1 MKINVTL
8 KILLSIMSL
17 FTVTLV
23 YSQEVDVTDSQSEF
37 IALQHAQSG
46 LISEINKTF
55 TLSLNNES
63 NKTIFSSAIDK
74 SYLLRLNNISDKT
87 ILFSDRPDRIITSIS
102 TSDFIGNWSKGQDS
116 FAVDA
121 PSAVLI
127 VDDLEGKQGNAIM
140 ELFHPV
146 YDLEERTLTYQA
158 ISNQANSIYLQT
170 EFGQSTLMI
179 DSTPGDYTFKDNISQ
194 KYINK

>member
-194 KYINK
+194 NYINK

>member
-179 DSTPGDYTFKDNISQ
+179 DSTPGYYTFKDNISQ
-194 KYINK
+194 NYINK

>member
-8 KILLSIMSL
+8 TILLSIMSL

-23 YSQEVDVTDSQSEF
+23 YSQEVDVTDSQPEF
-37 IALQHAQSG
+37 LALHHAQSG
-46 LISEINKTF
+46 SISEINKTF

-74 SYLLRLNNISDKT
+74 SFLIRLNNISDKT

-102 TSDFIGNWSKGQDS
+102 TLDFIGNWSKGQDS

-121 PSAVLI
+121 PNAVLI

-146 YDLEERTLTYQA
+146 YDLDERTLTYQA

-179 DSTPGDYTFKDNISQ
+179 DATPGNYTFKDNISQ

>member
-179 DSTPGDYTFKDNISQ
+179 DSIPGDYTFKDNISQ